1 MPLGDLTEL
10 VDYGVTAS
18 ATEQPIGPK
27 FLRITDI
34 QNGAVNWATVPSCQ
48 SDNRTLSNARLKPGD
63 IVFARTGATTG
74 KSFLIRECPTDSVF
88 ASYLIRVRMGHSA
101 DPRFISHFFQTPNY
115 WTQITSS
122 ACGVAQPGI
131 NATRLKALKIP
142 LPPLAEQQR
151 IAEVLDRVETLR
163 SKRRA
168 GLAQLDSL
176 TQSLFLDLYRNTVD
190 SSSTLPLSYLAETTR
205 GSFVNGPFGSNL
217 LTSELHEEGVPV
229 IYIRDIRDGDYTR
242 VSKSCVTERKARELA
257 VYSVRSGDVL
267 VAKVGDPPGIAAIYP
282 DGEPGGIVTQDVIR
296 IRVSPHVAIPQFVVG
311 YLNSSIGRWKVAGIT
326 IEATRARFSLKDF
339 KAINI
344 ELPSITLQ
352 REFARRTGAVEKLKT
367 AQRASLTE
375 LDAFF
380 ASLQFRAFRGEL

>member
-1 MPLGDLTEL
+1 VNRWKTMPLGDLTEL

-205 GSFVNGPFGSNL
+205 CSFVNGPFGSNL

-229 IYIRDIRDGDYTR
+229 IYIRDIRDGDYNR

-257 VYSVRSGDVL
+257 VYSVSVWRCVGSQSWRPSWNRSDL
-267 VAKVGDPPGIAAIYP
+267 S
-282 DGEPGGIVTQDVIR
+282 R
-296 IRVSPHVAIPQFVVG
+296 R
-311 YLNSSIGRWKVAGIT
+311 
-326 IEATRARFSLKDF
+326 RARW
-339 KAINI
+339 NCY
-344 ELPSITLQ
+344 T
-352 REFARRTGAVEKLKT
+352 RRDSHSCFPPCRYTPIRCGVSQFFDWQVESSGHYNRCHTRPVLSE
-367 AQRASLTE
+367 R
-375 LDAFF
+375 F
-380 ASLQFRAFRGEL
+380 